1 MGGVEPPM
9 RPGRV
14 RQVHPG
20 SAAGLTHGYE
30 VALLAS
36 AGLLA
41 VALVIAVLLVRPG
54 TRGQA
59 D

>member
-1 MGGVEPPM
+1 M